1 MEYLPYYT
9 IAGVVFVIGALVLE
23 SAVARRKKLK
33 IYRLSDSI
41 TNLSCGMLERVF
53 DFFLSGLILFG
64 FHFIRENY
72 APYQIP
78 TTFGTWIIALV
89 FFDFLAYWFHRF
101 SHEVNFLW
109 AAHIVHHQSEE
120 LNLTTVFRASFVAVI
135 FRTFFFVWMAV
146 IGFDVFTI
154 ATCTLALGAFQ
165 LFTHSRVIGKLGIV
179 EWFLTTPSHHRV
191 HHARNEKYM
200 DHNYGHIFIIWD
212 RMFGTFVEE
221 KEEPLYGITT
231 GFESANAYHAT
242 FSYWKNLFTRA
253 RRAKKFSDKIKVFT
267 KGPAW
272 TPEDVPHLPNEYR
285 VDEKGARLPHKI
297 PISFELGAY
306 ILFNVAITFSAF
318 AALILLYKPKPETQ
332 IAPGELLANPQILA
346 LVGIVLFSIFAHAQM
361 IEQTKSAVYIDG
373 LRLIAAASLTTVAF
387 HAMPYSSWL
396 LPTVWGACALMF
408 LWLIKIGLQKEGK
421 SFSASTVG

>member
-1 MEYLPYYT
+1 MNYLPYI
-9 IAGVVFVIGALVLE
+9 IAGVVIVIGALVLE
-23 SAVARRKKLK
+23 SAVAKRKNLT

-53 DFFLSGLILFG
+53 DFFLSGLILYG
-64 FHFIRENY
+64 FHIIRENY

-78 TTFGTWIIALV
+78 TTVGTWLIALV

-101 SHEVNFLW
+101 SHEINFLW

-120 LNLTTVFRASFVAVI
+120 LNITTVFRASFVAVI
-135 FRTFFFVWMAV
+135 FRAFFFVWMAV
-146 IGFDVFTI
+146 VGFDVFTI

-165 LFTHSRVIGKLGIV
+165 LFTHSRVIGKLGIF

-191 HHARNEKYM
+191 HHARNEEYM
-200 DHNYGHIFIIWD
+200 DHNYSHIFIIWD

-231 GFESANAYHAT
+231 GFESADAYNAT
-242 FSYWKNLFTRA
+242 FSYWRNLFTRA

-272 TPEDVPHLPNEYR
+272 TPEDVPHLPNEYK
-285 VDEKGARLPHKI
+285 VDEKGQRIHHRI
-297 PISFELGAY
+297 PVSFELGAY
-306 ILFNVAITFSAF
+306 VLINVALTFSAF
-318 AALILLYKPKPETQ
+318 AALIVIYKPKPDTP
-332 IAPGELLANPQILA
+332 ISIGELLTNPQILS
-346 LVGIVLFSIFAHAQM
+346 LVGIVLISIFAHAKM

-373 LRLIAAASLTTVAF
+373 FRLVTVALLTLATF
-387 HAMPYSSWL
+387 HSMPFASWL
-396 LPTVWGACALMF
+396 LPTALGLCGFMF
-408 LWLIKIGLQKEGK
+408 LWLVKIGMQRKAQLHSVQ
-421 SFSASTVG
+421 